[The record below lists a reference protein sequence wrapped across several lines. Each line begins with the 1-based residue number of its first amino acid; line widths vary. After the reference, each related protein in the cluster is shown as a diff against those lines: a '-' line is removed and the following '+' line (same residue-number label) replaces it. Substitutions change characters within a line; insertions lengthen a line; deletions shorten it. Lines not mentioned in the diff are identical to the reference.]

1 MANYEYLRLESTNNN
16 TQYNILVGYGH
27 FLSRTDPNSG
37 TFQID
42 KRGENFY
49 EFMSQH
55 GGETFKIVGTNTQ
68 LKIREYNTGD
78 TTYPILYQCD
88 IVSKNKNGAK
98 ISATDFISRITGS
111 SPIPKNFVKV
121 GCQLIIDT
129 DSNALLN
136 APYLSFYKVDRNVNP
151 YLETLIYD
159 EAPYQCL
166 VNGNKNLYNVDN
178 VYYYRYGLQET
189 IPNYN
194 FTRYFTTEF
203 TSYSNLAIGTNGGS
217 CCYCALRNYDDN
229 PNTGKPNESPI
240 YIQYGFPGKPSE
252 PQGGDGDMKDT
263 NDPVALN
270 PSDITNVAYPVR
282 CYRLSRANVSALH
295 GYLWSTDFI
304 TNLPKLF
311 SDPFSAIVGIQAIP
325 YISPTEESNIIIGT
339 LDTNIV
345 ANKVTLYYVTVDL
358 GSIDV
363 TEYWQNFLDYQ
374 PYTRLKL
381 FLPYIGIV
389 DLPTDLFMNNSV
401 AVKYRIDIVSGACVA
416 IVSNS
421 ENIICTFTGNC
432 STKIPLSNNDH
443 SNAIGNT
450 LVGIAGLA
458 GSVAT
463 GNAVGAV
470 ANTASIVAGL
480 KERIQISGSL
490 STAHGILINDKPF
503 LMIERPDTEIP
514 ENYAGLKGYT
524 SNISMKLSESS
535 GFTKIADIKLDG
547 LSCTDAEKE
556 ELLNMMQNGIYL

>member
-1 MANYEYLRLESTNNN
+1 MANIKRYLKLVYEPTGD
-16 TQYNILVGYGH
+16 NIEIKLARIQ
-27 FLSRTDPNSG
+27 LTDPVEHRF
-37 TFQID
+37 TILEQ
-42 KRGENFY
+42 GENLTALADKYFTY
-49 EFMSQH
+49 SEAYKQYTT
-55 GGETFKIVGTNTQ
+55 GNFKIVGTNNYFSFLGYKDST
-68 LKIREYNTGD
+68 YTNTMVYTARG
-78 TTYPILYQCD
+78 TFS
-88 IVSKNKNGAK
+88 VKNGDV
-98 ISATDFISRITGS
+98 TQGQNFWS
-111 SPIPKNFVKV
+111 SGFCRPMLGYEENYNLFFPCEYFDSF
-121 GCQLIIDT
+121 QPSPT
-129 DSNALLN
+129 DST
-136 APYLSFYKVDRNVNP
+136 K
-151 YLETLIYD
+151 LIYD
-159 EAPYQCL
+159 FFGRPYTPPNADIYDPSTQKRIKSCAGRTAAREFL
-166 VNGNKNLYNVDN
+166 DLCDAINNNTLDTLSSQINTFYNMLKNYK
-178 VYYYRYGLQET
+178 
-189 IPNYN
+189 
-194 FTRYFTTEF
+194 
-203 TSYSNLAIGTNGGS
+203 
-217 CCYCALRNYDDN
+217 DN
-229 PNTGKPNESPI
+229 PETGEPTVSPFDI
-240 YIQYGFPGKPSE
+240 EYGFPGEPSG
-252 PQGGDGDMKDT
+252 PQGGDGEMKDT
-263 NDPVALN
+263 NEPVALS

-295 GYLWSTDFI
+295 GYLWSNDFI

-325 YISPTEESNIIIGT
+325 YISPVEESNIIIGT

-363 TEYWQNFLDYQ
+363 AEYWQNFLDYQ

-416 IVSNS
+416 IVSNR

-503 LMIERPDTEIP
+503 IMIERPDTEIP
-514 ENYAGLKGYT
+514 ENYARLKGYT
-524 SNISMKLSESS
+524 SNISMNLSETT
-535 GFTKIADIKLDG
+535 GFTKISDIKLDG

>member
-1 MANYEYLRLESTNNN
+1 MSKVTRFLKLKNTNTNEIVSIKLGEVKIIDPVNKKYTILSYGDNLADFVINN
-16 TQYNILVGYGH
+16 KDV
-27 FLSRTDPNSG
+27 P
-37 TFQID
+37 FQ
-42 KRGENFY
+42 
-49 EFMSQH
+49 
-55 GGETFKIVGTNTQ
+55 IVGTN
-68 LKIREYNTGD
+68 NTISFSVRGNG
-78 TTYPILYQCD
+78 TYGNVYYFSVRFQGYQ
-88 IVSKNKNGAK
+88 KNGLFSSGGGVFWTNSYLYPSLAYEPYYGLLFGITFYQIYK
-98 ISATDFISRITGS
+98 NDATNKLVAFESI
-111 SPIPKNFVKV
+111 
-121 GCQLIIDT
+121 
-129 DSNALLN
+129 N
-136 APYLSFYKVDRNVNP
+136 APYTPPDNDIETSVGSWNIRQCSKFGVTGSNEFETVCNAINTTGIESLSETNSVFYN
-151 YLETLIYD
+151 
-159 EAPYQCL
+159 
-166 VNGNKNLYNVDN
+166 
-178 VYYYRYGLQET
+178 
-189 IPNYN
+189 
-194 FTRYFTTEF
+194 
-203 TSYSNLAIGTNGGS
+203 
-217 CCYCALRNYDDN
+217 ALKNYDDN
-229 PNTGKPNESPI
+229 PNTGEPSESPFDI
-240 YIQYGFPGKPSE
+240 EYGFPGKPSE
-252 PQGGDGDMKDT
+252 PQGGEGDMKDT
-263 NDPVALN
+263 NEPVALT
-270 PSDITNVAYPVR
+270 PSDVNNVAYPVR
-282 CYRLSRANVSALH
+282 CYRLSRDNVSALH
-295 GYLWSTDFI
+295 SYLWSNDFI
-304 TNLPKLF
+304 ANLPKLF

-325 YISPTEESNIIIGT
+325 YISPQNESNVIIGT

-345 ANKVTLYYVTVDL
+345 ANRVSIYYVTIDL
-358 GSIDV
+358 GSINV

-401 AVKYRIDIVSGACVA
+401 AVKYRIDIISGACVA

-524 SNISMKLSESS
+524 SNISMKLSETS
-535 GFTKIADIKLDG
+535 GFTKISDIKLDG

>member
-1 MANYEYLRLESTNNN
+1 MAKVTRFLKLRDASTNEIFTIKMARIKLNPQSQTYTILERGDNLGNIIFNGHAEELTSNVWESHQIFIDGTPNYFSVIKQYDKIN
-16 TQYNILVGYGH
+16 TYYSDRFQGNCYIKNK
-27 FLSRTDPNSG
+27 DNAKNSG
-37 TFQID
+37 EMWQSYYGSFMFGYEETYNLFFPLTYYDIRA
-42 KRGENFY
+42 KLSANNF
-49 EFMSQH
+49 F
-55 GGETFKIVGTNTQ
+55 
-68 LKIREYNTGD
+68 
-78 TTYPILYQCD
+78 
-88 IVSKNKNGAK
+88 
-98 ISATDFISRITGS
+98 
-111 SPIPKNFVKV
+111 
-121 GCQLIIDT
+121 
-129 DSNALLN
+129 
-136 APYLSFYKVDRNVNP
+136 
-151 YLETLIYD
+151 
-159 EAPYQCL
+159 
-166 VNGNKNLYNVDN
+166 
-178 VYYYRYGLQET
+178 
-189 IPNYN
+189 
-194 FTRYFTTEF
+194 
-203 TSYSNLAIGTNGGS
+203 SYSNYDTPHTPPLNYYEYSVGNNIYYEDSCSSRTERNDFLSICASIDNLELFATGS
-217 CCYCALRNYDDN
+217 DVNIFYNMLKNWTDD
-229 PNTGKPNESPI
+229 PDTGKPTDDPI
-240 YIQYGFPGKPSE
+240 YIEYGFPGKPSS

-263 NDPVALN
+263 NEPVALL
-270 PSDITNVAYPVR
+270 PSDVTNVAYPVR
-282 CYRLSRANVSALH
+282 CYRLSRDNVASLH
-295 GYLWSTDFI
+295 SYLWSNDFI

-325 YISPTEESNIIIGT
+325 YISPESTSNVIIGT

-416 IVSNS
+416 IVSNRD
-421 ENIICTFTGNC
+421 NIICTFTGNC

-524 SNISMKLSESS
+524 SNISMKLSETS

>member
-1 MANYEYLRLESTNNN
+1 MAKETIYLKLKHPDTSEIFRIKLGTVRIIDPVNEKYTILSYGDNLSEFVLNN
-16 TQYNILVGYGH
+16 QNIQ
-27 FLSRTDPNSG
+27 
-37 TFQID
+37 FQ
-42 KRGENFY
+42 
-49 EFMSQH
+49 
-55 GGETFKIVGTNTQ
+55 IVGTKNTISFQ
-68 LKIREYNTGD
+68 CTGD
-78 TTYPILYQCD
+78 GSYKNPYNFL
-88 IVSKNKNGAK
+88 VSFRGYNKNGVFSSNGGVFWT
-98 ISATDFISRITGS
+98 SAYLFPSLAYEPYYDLLFGITYYQIYKTDNTNKLSAFEQINSPYTPPSTSSRHTNGNWTIITASKYDITGQTEYQNICS
-111 SPIPKNFVKV
+111 AINTTGIESLSETNSVFY
-121 GCQLIIDT
+121 
-129 DSNALLN
+129 NAL
-136 APYLSFYKVDRNVNP
+136 K
-151 YLETLIYD
+151 
-159 EAPYQCL
+159 
-166 VNGNKNLYNVDN
+166 
-178 VYYYRYGLQET
+178 
-189 IPNYN
+189 
-194 FTRYFTTEF
+194 
-203 TSYSNLAIGTNGGS
+203 
-217 CCYCALRNYDDN
+217 NYDDN
-229 PNTGKPNESPI
+229 PDTGEPTESPLEI
-240 YIQYGFPGKPSE
+240 EYGFPGEPSK
-252 PQGGDGDMKDT
+252 PQGGDGAMKDT
-263 NDPVALN
+263 NEPVTLN
-270 PSDITNVAYPVR
+270 PSDVSNVAYPVR
-282 CYRLSRANVSALH
+282 CYRLSRDNVVALH
-295 GYLWSTDFI
+295 SYLWSNDFI

-325 YISPTEESNIIIGT
+325 YISPQNESNVIIGT

-345 ANKVTLYYVTVDL
+345 ANRVSIYYVTIDL
-358 GSIDV
+358 GSINV

-401 AVKYRIDIVSGACVA
+401 SVKYRIDIISGACVA

-524 SNISMKLSESS
+524 SNISMKLSETS
-535 GFTKIADIKLDG
+535 GFTKISDIKLDG

>member
-1 MANYEYLRLESTNNN
+1 MPKITRYLKLKNPDTGTIFSIKLTSVKIDPVNQRFQIIEKGENLNDIIEKYNKSTSETSLYTPLFQILGTKTEFALYRDKLSSSVNGEYLFTSSWRV
-16 TQYNILVGYGH
+16 Y
-27 FLSRTDPNSG
+27 
-37 TFQID
+37 
-42 KRGENFY
+42 
-49 EFMSQH
+49 
-55 GGETFKIVGTNTQ
+55 
-68 LKIREYNTGD
+68 
-78 TTYPILYQCD
+78 
-88 IVSKNKNGAK
+88 NKNGLFSSSGGTMWSTAFLYPTLAYDETFDILMGVTFYGIYKIENNKLFLEDHETPYTPPLNNETVGGWTISSSMNRTGSNEFAK
-98 ISATDFISRITGS
+98 ILDNAS
-111 SPIPKNFVKV
+111 N
-121 GCQLIIDT
+121 IDALST
-129 DSNALLN
+129 ENSVFYNAL
-136 APYLSFYKVDRNVNP
+136 
-151 YLETLIYD
+151 
-159 EAPYQCL
+159 
-166 VNGNKNLYNVDN
+166 KNW
-178 VYYYRYGLQET
+178 T
-189 IPNYN
+189 
-194 FTRYFTTEF
+194 
-203 TSYSNLAIGTNGGS
+203 
-217 CCYCALRNYDDN
+217 DN
-229 PNTGKPNESPI
+229 PETGEPTESPF
-240 YIQYGFPGKPSE
+240 YIEYGFPGEPST

-263 NDPVALN
+263 NEPVALT

-325 YISPTEESNIIIGT
+325 YISPAEESNIIIGT

-358 GSIDV
+358 GSIEV

-389 DLPTDLFMNNSV
+389 DLPTDLFMNNIV

-416 IVSNS
+416 IVSNRD
-421 ENIICTFTGNC
+421 NIICTFTGNC

-514 ENYAGLKGYT
+514 ENYARLKGYT
-524 SNISMKLSESS
+524 SNISMKLSETS
-535 GFTKIADIKLDG
+535 GYTKIADIKLDG

>member
-1 MANYEYLRLESTNNN
+1 MAKVTRYIKLKRPN
-16 TQYNILVGYGH
+16 TGEIVNIKLGEVKIIDPVNEKYTILSYGDNLAD
-27 FLSRTDPNSG
+27 FVFKNKNVQ
-37 TFQID
+37 FQ
-42 KRGENFY
+42 
-49 EFMSQH
+49 
-55 GGETFKIVGTNTQ
+55 IVGTNNT
-68 LKIREYNTGD
+68 ISFDFTGD
-78 TTYPILYQCD
+78 GSYNNPYNFLSSFRGY
-88 IVSKNKNGAK
+88 NKNNIFSSNGGVFWSSPNLYPSLSYEPNYGLLFGITYYQIYK
-98 ISATDFISRITGS
+98 TDKTNKLVAFEQIDAPYTPPNVYSQQTNGSWTIITAGKNDITGQS
-111 SPIPKNFVKV
+111 EFTNICNAINTTGITSLSETNSVFY
-121 GCQLIIDT
+121 
-129 DSNALLN
+129 NAL
-136 APYLSFYKVDRNVNP
+136 
-151 YLETLIYD
+151 
-159 EAPYQCL
+159 
-166 VNGNKNLYNVDN
+166 KNW
-178 VYYYRYGLQET
+178 T
-189 IPNYN
+189 
-194 FTRYFTTEF
+194 
-203 TSYSNLAIGTNGGS
+203 
-217 CCYCALRNYDDN
+217 DN
-229 PNTGKPNESPI
+229 PDTGEPTESPFDI
-240 YIQYGFPGKPSE
+240 EYGFPGEPSS
-252 PQGGDGDMKDT
+252 PQGGNGDMKDT
-263 NDPVALN
+263 NEPVALT

-295 GYLWSTDFI
+295 GYLWSNDFI

-363 TEYWQNFLDYQ
+363 KEYWQNFLDYQ

-401 AVKYRIDIVSGACVA
+401 AIKYRIDIISGACVA
-416 IVSNS
+416 VVSNRD
-421 ENIICTFTGNC
+421 NVICTFTGNC

-524 SNISMKLSESS
+524 SNISMKLSATS
-535 GFTKIADIKLDG
+535 GFTKISDIKLDG

>member
-1 MANYEYLRLESTNNN
+1 MANTYFLKLICTYAYGHDELIGTLEYLR
-16 TQYNILVGYGH
+16 VGECFIKDITKYTYY
-27 FLSRTDPNSG
+27 LTSY
-37 TFQID
+37 
-42 KRGENFY
+42 GENLNTFWEKY
-49 EFMSQH
+49 PYTTNWQIAGTKNIIGISYNETI
-55 GGETFKIVGTNTQ
+55 GGSYFTLPKI
-68 LKIREYNTGD
+68 Y
-78 TTYPILYQCD
+78 
-88 IVSKNKNGAK
+88 
-98 ISATDFISRITGS
+98 TDKGNYYGS
-111 SPIPKNFVKV
+111 
-121 GCQLIIDT
+121 
-129 DSNALLN
+129 
-136 APYLSFYKVDRNVNP
+136 LSGGGGVANP
-151 YLETLIYD
+151 NYGSMLIYD
-159 EAPYQCL
+159 PNYKLLLGSTYYSVKITQTVNNIVTFQQHDVPYTL
-166 VNGNKNLYNVDN
+166 PVEYME
-178 VYYYRYGLQET
+178 ET
-189 IPNYN
+189 IGGFKYQTPSARDRSNGPYLAFCINAINDGN
-194 FTRYFTTEF
+194 FNDDYMKRKSVADSW
-203 TSYSNLAIGTNGGS
+203 SYHILK
-217 CCYCALRNYDDN
+217 NYD
-229 PNTGKPNESPI
+229 NEESEPTEEPF
-240 YIQYGFPGKPSE
+240 YIEYGFPGKPSE
-252 PQGGDGDMKDT
+252 PQGGDGNMKDT
-263 NDPVALN
+263 NEPVALN

-325 YISPTEESNIIIGT
+325 YISPAEESNIIIGT

-358 GSIDV
+358 GSIEV
-363 TEYWQNFLDYQ
+363 KEYWQNFLDYQ

-416 IVSNS
+416 IVSNR

-458 GSVAT
+458 GSVTT

-524 SNISMKLSESS
+524 SNISMKLSETS
-535 GFTKIADIKLDG
+535 GFTKISEIKLDG

>member
-1 MANYEYLRLESTNNN
+1 MTKVTRYLKLKHPNTGEIVSIKLGEVKIIDPVNKKYTILSYGDNLTDFVFNNKN
-16 TQYNILVGYGH
+16 VE
-27 FLSRTDPNSG
+27 
-37 TFQID
+37 FQ
-42 KRGENFY
+42 
-49 EFMSQH
+49 
-55 GGETFKIVGTNTQ
+55 IVGTNN
-68 LKIREYNTGD
+68 KIQFNVTGD
-78 TTYPILYQCD
+78 GSFDNMYSFRSTFNGY
-88 IVSKNKNGAK
+88 NKNG
-98 ISATDFISRITGS
+98 DFGILGAAFWTSPYMYPSLAYEPNYGLLFGITWYQIFKFDTTNKLVAFEQIDAPYTPPDEHIETTNSTWTIRQVSKYGLTAGGEFQDICNAINTTGIES
-111 SPIPKNFVKV
+111 LSESNSVFYNALKNW
-121 GCQLIIDT
+121 T
-129 DSNALLN
+129 DS
-136 APYLSFYKVDRNVNP
+136 P
-151 YLETLIYD
+151 ETG
-159 EAPYQCL
+159 EP
-166 VNGNKNLYNVDN
+166 
-178 VYYYRYGLQET
+178 T
-189 IPNYN
+189 
-194 FTRYFTTEF
+194 
-203 TSYSNLAIGTNGGS
+203 
-217 CCYCALRNYDDN
+217 
-229 PNTGKPNESPI
+229 ESPFDI
-240 YIQYGFPGKPSE
+240 EYGFPGEPST

-263 NDPVALN
+263 NEPVALL

-282 CYRLSRANVSALH
+282 CYRLSRDNVSSLH
-295 GYLWSTDFI
+295 GYLWSNDFI

-325 YISPTEESNIIIGT
+325 YISPENTSNVIIGT

-416 IVSNS
+416 VVSNRD
-421 ENIICTFTGNC
+421 NIICTFTGNC

-458 GSVAT
+458 GSVST

-524 SNISMKLSESS
+524 SNISMKLSETT

>member
-1 MANYEYLRLESTNNN
+1 MAKVTRYLKLKHPTTGEIVSIKLGEVKIIDPVNKKYTILSYGDNMTDFVFNNKN
-16 TQYNILVGYGH
+16 VE
-27 FLSRTDPNSG
+27 
-37 TFQID
+37 FQ
-42 KRGENFY
+42 
-49 EFMSQH
+49 
-55 GGETFKIVGTNTQ
+55 IVGTNN
-68 LKIREYNTGD
+68 KIQFDVTGD
-78 TTYPILYQCD
+78 GSFNNMYSFTASFQGYNKLHDFGSMGGIFWSAGYMYPSLAYEPNYGLLFGVTWYQIFKLDSTNKLTAFERIDAPYTPPDEHIETTVGAWTIRQ
-88 IVSKNKNGAK
+88 VSKYVLTSSGEFQNICNA
-98 ISATDFISRITGS
+98 INTTGIES
-111 SPIPKNFVKV
+111 LAETNSVFY
-121 GCQLIIDT
+121 
-129 DSNALLN
+129 NAL
-136 APYLSFYKVDRNVNP
+136 
-151 YLETLIYD
+151 
-159 EAPYQCL
+159 
-166 VNGNKNLYNVDN
+166 KNW
-178 VYYYRYGLQET
+178 T
-189 IPNYN
+189 
-194 FTRYFTTEF
+194 
-203 TSYSNLAIGTNGGS
+203 
-217 CCYCALRNYDDN
+217 DN
-229 PNTGKPNESPI
+229 PDTGDPTESPFDI
-240 YIQYGFPGKPSE
+240 EYGFPGEPSS

-263 NDPVALN
+263 NEPVPLT

-295 GYLWSTDFI
+295 GYLWSNDFI

-325 YISPTEESNIIIGT
+325 YISPAEESNIIIGT
-339 LDTNIV
+339 LDTGIV

-416 IVSNS
+416 IVSNRD
-421 ENIICTFTGNC
+421 NIICTFTGNC

-514 ENYAGLKGYT
+514 KNYAGLKGYT
-524 SNISMKLSESS
+524 SNISMKLSETT

>member
-1 MANYEYLRLESTNNN
+1 MANIKRYLKLVYEPTGD
-16 TQYNILVGYGH
+16 NIEIKLARIQ
-27 FLSRTDPNSG
+27 LTDPINLRYTILEQG
-37 TFQID
+37 DNLTALAD
-42 KRGENFY
+42 KYFTYNESYQQYTTGN
-49 EFMSQH
+49 
-55 GGETFKIVGTNTQ
+55 FKIVGTNNYFSFLGFKDSTYTNTMVYTARGTFSVKKGTVVQ
-68 LKIREYNTGD
+68 GENFWSSGRCRPMLGYEENYNLFFPCEYFD
-78 TTYPILYQCD
+78 TYKP
-88 IVSKNKNGAK
+88 
-98 ISATDFISRITGS
+98 
-111 SPIPKNFVKV
+111 SP
-121 GCQLIIDT
+121 T
-129 DSNALLN
+129 DST
-136 APYLSFYKVDRNVNP
+136 R
-151 YLETLIYD
+151 LIYNFLGR
-159 EAPYQCL
+159 PYTPPTNTIFDPTTNMGTIGCRNRTAQNEFDALCNAIN
-166 VNGNKNLYNVDN
+166 NGSLDSLANVSNTFYNMLKNYK
-178 VYYYRYGLQET
+178 
-189 IPNYN
+189 
-194 FTRYFTTEF
+194 
-203 TSYSNLAIGTNGGS
+203 
-217 CCYCALRNYDDN
+217 DN
-229 PNTGKPNESPI
+229 PDTGEPTESPFDI
-240 YIQYGFPGKPSE
+240 EYGFPGEPSS
-252 PQGGDGDMKDT
+252 PQGGGGEMKDT
-263 NDPVALN
+263 NEPVART

-295 GYLWSTDFI
+295 SYLWSNDFI

-416 IVSNS
+416 IVSNRD
-421 ENIICTFTGNC
+421 NIICTFTGNC

-524 SNISMKLSESS
+524 SNISMKLSETT
-535 GFTKIADIKLDG
+535 GFTKISDIKLDG

>member
-1 MANYEYLRLESTNNN
+1 MLKNYT
-16 TQYNILVGYGH
+16 
-27 FLSRTDPNSG
+27 
-37 TFQID
+37 
-42 KRGENFY
+42 
-49 EFMSQH
+49 
-55 GGETFKIVGTNTQ
+55 
-68 LKIREYNTGD
+68 
-78 TTYPILYQCD
+78 
-88 IVSKNKNGAK
+88 
-98 ISATDFISRITGS
+98 
-111 SPIPKNFVKV
+111 
-121 GCQLIIDT
+121 
-129 DSNALLN
+129 
-136 APYLSFYKVDRNVNP
+136 
-151 YLETLIYD
+151 
-159 EAPYQCL
+159 
-166 VNGNKNLYNVDN
+166 
-178 VYYYRYGLQET
+178 
-189 IPNYN
+189 
-194 FTRYFTTEF
+194 
-203 TSYSNLAIGTNGGS
+203 
-217 CCYCALRNYDDN
+217 DN
-229 PNTGKPNESPI
+229 PDTGEPTVSPFDI
-240 YIQYGFPGKPSE
+240 EYGFPGEPST

-263 NDPVALN
+263 NEPVALN

-282 CYRLSRANVSALH
+282 CYRLSRDNVRELH
-295 GYLWSTDFI
+295 GYLWSNDFI

-524 SNISMKLSESS
+524 SNISMKLSETS
-535 GFTKIADIKLDG
+535 GYTKIADIKLDG

-556 ELLNMMQNGIYL
+556 ELLNMMQHGIYL

>member
-1 MANYEYLRLESTNNN
+1 MSIKRFVEFIRTDTGESVGTLQLGEVDIVEVNGEKRFRILKEGEPLDKIFNNEELDHVTIKIKGTENYFIPTPILLQGRGTYRVYYKDGSTGEVTSNEPFGNLKFIPSFAYVNNN
-16 TQYNILVGYGH
+16 GAMVPIWYYTMDNTRTGELTHFNLPYVLPNQTYWVENTIIYGATTILG
-27 FLSRTDPNSG
+27 
-37 TFQID
+37 
-42 KRGENFY
+42 
-49 EFMSQH
+49 M
-55 GGETFKIVGTNTQ
+55 GGGSDSPV
-68 LKIREYNTGD
+68 LKMLE
-78 TTYPILYQCD
+78 D
-88 IVSKNKNGAK
+88 I
-98 ISATDFISRITGS
+98 
-111 SPIPKNFVKV
+111 P
-121 GCQLIIDT
+121 
-129 DSNALLN
+129 
-136 APYLSFYKVDRNVNP
+136 
-151 YLETLIYD
+151 
-159 EAPYQCL
+159 
-166 VNGNKNLYNVDN
+166 
-178 VYYYRYGLQET
+178 
-189 IPNYN
+189 
-194 FTRYFTTEF
+194 TTELEKQSNGCF
-203 TSYSNLAIGTNGGS
+203 WYSW
-217 CCYCALRNYDDN
+217 LRNYNAESDD
-229 PNTGKPNESPI
+229 PNVIIE
-240 YIQYGFPGKPSE
+240 YGFPGKPSE

-263 NDPVALN
+263 NEPVPLT

-295 GYLWSTDFI
+295 GYLWSNDFI

-325 YISPTEESNIIIGT
+325 YISPAEESNIIIGT
-339 LDTNIV
+339 LDTGIV

-358 GSIDV
+358 GSINV

-416 IVSNS
+416 IVSNRD
-421 ENIICTFTGNC
+421 NIICTFTGNC

-514 ENYAGLKGYT
+514 KNYAGLKGYT
-524 SNISMKLSESS
+524 SNISMKLSETT

>member
-1 MANYEYLRLESTNNN
+1 MANSEYLILESTTDN
-16 TQYNILVGYGH
+16 TKYNILVGFGH
-27 FLSRTDPNSG
+27 FVSKTDPNMG
-37 TFQID
+37 MFQVD

-49 EFMSQH
+49 DFMTQH
-55 GGETFKIVGTNTQ
+55 GGETFKIFGTNTK
-68 LKIREYNTGD
+68 LTINEYSTKD
-78 TTYPILYQCD
+78 ETYPTLYFCSIQT
-88 IVSKNKNGAK
+88 KNKRGNAFTNYGF
-98 ISATDFISRITGS
+98 IERSSLPPSTDNLIDG
-111 SPIPKNFVKV
+111 
-121 GCQLIIDT
+121 GCQLVIDT
-129 DSNALLN
+129 ESNSLFN
-136 APYLSFYKVDRNVNP
+136 APYNSHYVINHNASPHVIT
-151 YLETLIYD
+151 YLKEPT
-159 EAPYQCL
+159 PYQIY
-166 VNGNKNLYNVDN
+166 VNATEEIYNN
-178 VYYYRYGLQET
+178 NGFYYYRKSMGET
-189 IPNYN
+189 IPPHEY
-194 FTRYFTTEF
+194 TRYFTTLF
-203 TSYSNLAIGTNGGS
+203 TSYDKLSNGTSGGS
-217 CCYCALRNYDDN
+217 SCYCALRNYDDD
-229 PNTGKPNESPI
+229 PNTGNPNHSPL
-240 YIQYGFPGKPSE
+240 YIEYGFPGKPSE
-252 PQGGDGDMKDT
+252 PQGGDGNMKDT
-263 NDPVALN
+263 NEPVPLT

-325 YISPTEESNIIIGT
+325 YISPVEESNIIIGT

-416 IVSNS
+416 IVSNR

-514 ENYAGLKGYT
+514 DNYAGLKGYT
-524 SNISMKLSESS
+524 SNISMKLSETS

>member
-1 MANYEYLRLESTNNN
+1 MAKVTRFLKLRVPSTGEILSIKMAKIKLISPLLNQYTILEKGDNLNPIIEKYGVDTDENYKITENFEIVGTKNILGFVRKNYTDNNGYNYFLFMSNSIHYNKNNAKFTNSGGALWTNAMLYPMLGYEENYGVFFPVTYYGIATKHVDTKRYTFDDFEPPYTPPTSEIIIGDSTEYPCISRTSTNEFTLLTAYINN
-16 TQYNILVGYGH
+16 NNFDDLAYTDSLFYNIL
-27 FLSRTDPNSG
+27 
-37 TFQID
+37 
-42 KRGENFY
+42 K
-49 EFMSQH
+49 
-55 GGETFKIVGTNTQ
+55 
-68 LKIREYNTGD
+68 
-78 TTYPILYQCD
+78 
-88 IVSKNKNGAK
+88 
-98 ISATDFISRITGS
+98 
-111 SPIPKNFVKV
+111 
-121 GCQLIIDT
+121 
-129 DSNALLN
+129 
-136 APYLSFYKVDRNVNP
+136 
-151 YLETLIYD
+151 
-159 EAPYQCL
+159 
-166 VNGNKNLYNVDN
+166 
-178 VYYYRYGLQET
+178 
-189 IPNYN
+189 
-194 FTRYFTTEF
+194 
-203 TSYSNLAIGTNGGS
+203 
-217 CCYCALRNYDDN
+217 NYDDN
-229 PNTGKPNESPI
+229 PDTGEPTESPFDI
-240 YIQYGFPGKPSE
+240 EYGFPGEPSS
-252 PQGGDGDMKDT
+252 PQGGDGNMKDT
-263 NDPVALN
+263 NEPLPLT

-295 GYLWSTDFI
+295 GYLWSNDFI

-325 YISPTEESNIIIGT
+325 YISPAEESNIIIGT

-358 GSIDV
+358 GSINV

-416 IVSNS
+416 IVSNRD
-421 ENIICTFTGNC
+421 NIICTFTGNC

-524 SNISMKLSESS
+524 SNISMKLSETT
-535 GFTKIADIKLDG
+535 GFTKISDIKLDG
-547 LSCTDAEKE
+547 LSCTDEEKD

>member
-1 MANYEYLRLESTNNN
+1 MANSEYLRLERVSDNE
-16 TQYNILVGYGH
+16 IFLIKIGY
-27 FLSRTDPNSG
+27 FSILSRTEYNG
-37 TFQID
+37 TILL
-42 KRGENFY
+42 KKYGENFHD
-49 EFMSQH
+49 FISLH
-55 GGETFKIVGTNTQ
+55 LGEKFKIVGTNTI
-68 LKIREYNTGD
+68 LNFSNPEKVYCEI
-78 TTYPILYQCD
+78 TT
-88 IVSKNKNGAK
+88 KNKNGVSFTNYIFIGLNYDDIGSQLCIEEESGSLFAIPYNNMYLSNSVGITVLYYSETSPCK
-98 ISATDFISRITGS
+98 MYMQTFEQGMQGEYSKWNMYISYISDSDYFTPYFTGFTGS
-111 SPIPKNFVKV
+111 Y
-121 GCQLIIDT
+121 
-129 DSNALLN
+129 DS
-136 APYLSFYKVDRNVNP
+136 FK
-151 YLETLIYD
+151 T
-159 EAPYQCL
+159 
-166 VNGNKNLYNVDN
+166 G
-178 VYYYRYGLQET
+178 
-189 IPNYN
+189 
-194 FTRYFTTEF
+194 
-203 TSYSNLAIGTNGGS
+203 TSKASS
-217 CCYCALRNYDDN
+217 SYCALRNYDDD
-229 PNTGKPNESPI
+229 PDTGIPTVDPI
-240 YIQYGFPGKPSE
+240 YIEYGFPGEPST

-263 NDPVALN
+263 NEPVPLT
-270 PSDITNVAYPVR
+270 PSDVTNVVYPVR
-282 CYRLSRANVSALH
+282 CYRLSRNSVSELH
-295 GYLWSTDFI
+295 SYLWSNDFI

-325 YISPTEESNIIIGT
+325 YISPENAYTIIIGT
-339 LDTNIV
+339 LDTNIL
-345 ANKVTLYYVTVDL
+345 AHRVTDYYVTIDL
-358 GSIDV
+358 ASIDV

-416 IVSNS
+416 VVSNS

-514 ENYAGLKGYT
+514 ENYASLKGYT
-524 SNISMKLSESS
+524 SNISMKLSETT
-535 GFTKIADIKLDG
+535 GFTKISDIKLDG

>member
-1 MANYEYLRLESTNNN
+1 MNIKRFVEFIRSDTEESVGTLQLGEVDIVDVNGEKRFRILKEGEPLDKIFNN
-16 TQYNILVGYGH
+16 TDLHSVTIKIKGTENYFKLEPNTSPFQCNYMIYYKDGTTPLRSGTPFYGGTSGIPYIPSFAYVVNNGALVPISHYTAH
-27 FLSRTDPNSG
+27 DTRTDEYIHFNLPYVVPNNGYWVNDTYISG
-37 TFQID
+37 AVQIMGID
-42 KRGENFY
+42 
-49 EFMSQH
+49 
-55 GGETFKIVGTNTQ
+55 GGSDNPV
-68 LKIREYNTGD
+68 LKMLE
-78 TTYPILYQCD
+78 D
-88 IVSKNKNGAK
+88 I
-98 ISATDFISRITGS
+98 
-111 SPIPKNFVKV
+111 P
-121 GCQLIIDT
+121 
-129 DSNALLN
+129 
-136 APYLSFYKVDRNVNP
+136 
-151 YLETLIYD
+151 
-159 EAPYQCL
+159 
-166 VNGNKNLYNVDN
+166 
-178 VYYYRYGLQET
+178 
-189 IPNYN
+189 
-194 FTRYFTTEF
+194 TTELEKQSNGCF
-203 TSYSNLAIGTNGGS
+203 WYSW
-217 CCYCALRNYDDN
+217 LRNYN
-229 PNTGKPNESPI
+229 GESEKPNVIIE
-240 YIQYGFPGKPSE
+240 YGFPGEPSS

-263 NDPVALN
+263 NEPVPLT
-270 PSDITNVAYPVR
+270 PSDVTNVAYPVR

-295 GYLWSTDFI
+295 GYLWSNDFI

-325 YISPTEESNIIIGT
+325 YISPAEESNIIIGT

-416 IVSNS
+416 IVSNRD
-421 ENIICTFTGNC
+421 NIICTFTGNC

-524 SNISMKLSESS
+524 SNISMKLSETS

>member
-1 MANYEYLRLESTNNN
+1 MAKVTRFLKLKNPDTNEIFSIKLTNVKIDPVTQRYQIIEKGDNLNDIIEKYNISTDETNLYTPLFKILGTKTEFVLYRQKLASSANGEYLFTSSWRVYNKKRSFLSSGGTMWSTAFLYPTLGYDETFGILMGVTFYGLYKIENN
-16 TQYNILVGYGH
+16 TL
-27 FLSRTDPNSG
+27 FLDDNEPPYTPPLSNETFASWTIASSSSRTGGAEFAMILDNASNIDALSTENSV
-37 TFQID
+37 
-42 KRGENFY
+42 FY
-49 EFMSQH
+49 
-55 GGETFKIVGTNTQ
+55 
-68 LKIREYNTGD
+68 
-78 TTYPILYQCD
+78 
-88 IVSKNKNGAK
+88 
-98 ISATDFISRITGS
+98 
-111 SPIPKNFVKV
+111 
-121 GCQLIIDT
+121 
-129 DSNALLN
+129 NAL
-136 APYLSFYKVDRNVNP
+136 K
-151 YLETLIYD
+151 
-159 EAPYQCL
+159 
-166 VNGNKNLYNVDN
+166 
-178 VYYYRYGLQET
+178 
-189 IPNYN
+189 
-194 FTRYFTTEF
+194 
-203 TSYSNLAIGTNGGS
+203 
-217 CCYCALRNYDDN
+217 NYDDN
-229 PNTGKPNESPI
+229 PDTGDPTVSPFDI
-240 YIQYGFPGKPSE
+240 EYGFPGKPSE

-263 NDPVALN
+263 NEPVALN

-295 GYLWSTDFI
+295 GYLWSNDFI

-325 YISPTEESNIIIGT
+325 YISPESTSNVIIGT

-416 IVSNS
+416 IVSNR

-514 ENYAGLKGYT
+514 ENYDKLKGYT
-524 SNISMKLSESS
+524 SNISMKLSETS
-535 GFTKIADIKLDG
+535 GYTKISDIKLDG

>member
-1 MANYEYLRLESTNNN
+1 MAKITRYLKLKHPTTGEIFSIKLGEVKIIDPVNEKYTILSYGDNLSEFVFNNK
-16 TQYNILVGYGH
+16 NIQ
-27 FLSRTDPNSG
+27 
-37 TFQID
+37 FQ
-42 KRGENFY
+42 
-49 EFMSQH
+49 
-55 GGETFKIVGTNTQ
+55 IVGTNNTISFQ
-68 LKIREYNTGD
+68 VTGD
-78 TTYPILYQCD
+78 GTYDSRYSFTASFRGYQ
-88 IVSKNKNGAK
+88 KNGIFSNGGGVFWTNSNLYPSLAYEPYYGLLFGLTYYQIIK
-98 ISATDFISRITGS
+98 TDETNKLVAFEQIASPYTPPDTYSRQINGNWAIITESKYGITGQS
-111 SPIPKNFVKV
+111 EFHNICSAINTTGIESLAETNSVFY
-121 GCQLIIDT
+121 
-129 DSNALLN
+129 NAL
-136 APYLSFYKVDRNVNP
+136 
-151 YLETLIYD
+151 
-159 EAPYQCL
+159 
-166 VNGNKNLYNVDN
+166 KNW
-178 VYYYRYGLQET
+178 R
-189 IPNYN
+189 
-194 FTRYFTTEF
+194 
-203 TSYSNLAIGTNGGS
+203 
-217 CCYCALRNYDDN
+217 DN
-229 PNTGKPNESPI
+229 PNTGEPTEIPI
-240 YIQYGFPGKPSE
+240 AIEYGFPGKPSE

-263 NDPVALN
+263 NEPVPLT

-295 GYLWSTDFI
+295 GYLWSNDFI

-325 YISPTEESNIIIGT
+325 YISPAEESNIIIGT
-339 LDTNIV
+339 LDTGIV
-345 ANKVTLYYVTVDL
+345 SNKVTLYYVTIDL

-416 IVSNS
+416 IVSNRD
-421 ENIICTFTGNC
+421 NIICTFTGNC

-514 ENYAGLKGYT
+514 KNYAGLKGYT
-524 SNISMKLSESS
+524 SNISMKLSETT